1 MFLLLRRQYALA
13 HTSFP
18 ILGVCPTGALMKF
31 QPAVHKVSMAL
42 DAKDVKKIAF
52 LARLDISEAEVAASA
67 ASLSRIL
74 GLIEQMNAVDTKAIA
89 PMAHPQDAALRLRD
103 DRVTEPDQ
111 RDKFQA
117 IAPATEAGLY
127 LVPKV
132 IE

>member
-1 MFLLLRRQYALA
+1 
-13 HTSFP
+13 
-18 ILGVCPTGALMKF
+18 
-31 QPAVHKVSMAL
+31 MAL

-67 ASLSRIL
+67 TSLSRIL

>member
-1 MFLLLRRQYALA
+1 
-13 HTSFP
+13 
-18 ILGVCPTGALMKF
+18 
-31 QPAVHKVSMAL
+31 MAL